1 MSVELKANVTE
12 DLVVVLPGIMGSTLY
27 KGDRLVWGG
36 TPETALA
43 ALVTRLKGI
52 RPRDGPA
59 PDYCDEVWAGDL
71 ITGIRLIPGLWTI
84 QYSYGALLTRL
95 EGWWRGGSCSKRV
108 ARR

>member
-36 TPETALA
+36 TPETALT

-52 RPRDGPA
+52 MPRDEPS
-59 PDYCDEVWAGDL
+59 PDYCDEVWAAISSPASG
-71 ITGIRLIPGLWTI
+71 
-84 QYSYGALLTRL
+84 
-95 EGWWRGGSCSKRV
+95 
-108 ARR
+108 